1 MGRIPGARIPGGRIP
16 RGRIAGLVLCCL
28 LVGLALPLR
37 ADPVAG
43 TYGLIARRL
52 SLMEPVAAWK
62 WLHARPVEDLAR
74 EELVL
79 AKATEAAVGAGLAP
93 DGARAFFAAQI
104 GAAKD
109 IQSCWIARWHGGAA
123 PAPESAPDLAE
134 EIRPQLI
141 EIGAALLAA
150 IGTALA
156 EGDSFAAG
164 GSAAFD
170 AAVAVDC
177 LSDPH
182 RDAVYRALTGLALDR

>member
-141 EIGAALLAA
+141 EIGAALLAWVGYDA
-150 IGTALA
+150 ALLA
-156 EGDSFAAG
+156 MAG
-164 GSAAFD
+164 GL
-170 AAVAVDC
+170 AVALVGY
-177 LSDPH
+177 
-182 RDAVYRALTGLALDR
+182 VALTGPIVRLLLRSGRLEYWRQ